1 MFKQQEWESA
11 RAQPLTSMTLTL
23 PLPRIRRPT
32 TIRTKMSST
41 IQMAKDRTM
50 SPQLPT
56 WRHDMV
62 PECEKDSA
70 LENLAAMTI
79 AIR

>member
-1 MFKQQEWESA
+1 MVKQQEWESA
-11 RAQPLTSMTLTL
+11 RTQTPTATTLAL
-23 PLPRIRRPT
+23 PLPRTRRPT
-32 TIRTKMSST
+32 TIRAIMSST
-41 IQMAKDRTM
+41 IQMAKDRMM

-70 LENLAAMTI
+70 LENLAATTI